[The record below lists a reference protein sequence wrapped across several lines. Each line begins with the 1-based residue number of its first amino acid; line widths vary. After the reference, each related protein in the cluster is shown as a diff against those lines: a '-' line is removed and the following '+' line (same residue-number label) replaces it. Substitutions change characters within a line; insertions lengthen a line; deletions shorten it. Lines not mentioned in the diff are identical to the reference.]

1 MICSIIIE
9 KRNKI
14 VPNIIGGFRERGEAG
29 RISKTQDL

>member
-14 VPNIIGGFRERGEAG
+14 VPNIIGEFRERGAG